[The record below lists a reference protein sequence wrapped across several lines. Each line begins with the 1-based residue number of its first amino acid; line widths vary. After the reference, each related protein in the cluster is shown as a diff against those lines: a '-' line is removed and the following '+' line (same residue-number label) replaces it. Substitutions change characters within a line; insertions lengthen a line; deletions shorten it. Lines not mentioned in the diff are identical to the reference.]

1 MALWF
6 SHRKTVLAD
15 GLDRGKQSVLATVC
29 PSPHWPILIWMPV
42 SPERWSDMLSELW
55 VSSWETNAP
64 SGCTSFSHVLP
75 QHEIPGLILGGHC
88 VLGLLDRGGADTLV
102 SSFLAWSTVPR
113 QLPQHQPPQN
123 TKLFSMLLLN
133 YLSTISWKEKFFQ
146 SLKSSLLVSRKEKET
161 KPNMSKEKITVTPCA
176 LESGCRIFTNVF
188 QIQNVQNCLPNDMWF
203 QSKQFIFLLNEYLV
217 YRNGKL
223 CGFQLLNQP
232 PCVQDLCWLFHS
244 NIVYLIQT
252 PNTKRM
258 GIFWLLSWVS

>member
-1 MALWF
+1 MVWHVVRTVSLFLGDKRPLWL
-6 SHRKTVLAD
+6 HQL
-15 GLDRGKQSVLATVC
+15 QPC
-29 PSPHWPILIWMPV
+29 PSTARDSWANSWRPLCFK
-42 SPERWSDMLSELW
+42 SARQRWSRHSCLLFSGLEHGSKAVTTASTPSEYNLK
-55 VSSWETNAP
+55 S
-64 SGCTSFSHVLP
+64 
-75 QHEIPGLILGGHC
+75 
-88 VLGLLDRGGADTLV
+88 
-102 SSFLAWSTVPR
+102 
-113 QLPQHQPPQN
+113 
-123 TKLFSMLLLN
+123 FSMLLLN
-133 YLSTISWKEKFFQ
+133 YLSTISWKEKFLQ

-252 PNTKRM
+252 PNTKMM